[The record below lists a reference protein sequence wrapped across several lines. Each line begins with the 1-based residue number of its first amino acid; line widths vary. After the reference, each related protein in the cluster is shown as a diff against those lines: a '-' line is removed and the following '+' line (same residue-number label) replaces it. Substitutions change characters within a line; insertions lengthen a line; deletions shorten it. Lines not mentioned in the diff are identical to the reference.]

1 MEGILAGV
9 GVLVVFGVI
18 AGGLA
23 GCPSYNVYTQRME
36 GEAQLAKAESTRRTR
51 VLEAQAEKD
60 SAGLRADAEVIRAQG
75 VANANKIIAESLGG
89 PEGYLR
95 WRYIE
100 MLQETSGH
108 GERSVIYLPT
118 EAGMPILEAGKRPGA
133 AR

>member
-1 MEGILAGV
+1 MEAVIAGAGTIL
-9 GVLVVFGVI
+9 VLALI
-18 AGGLA
+18 AGGLT
-23 GCPSYNVYTQRME
+23 GCPQYNVYSQRME

-60 SAGLRADAEVIRAQG
+60 SAGLRAEAEVIRAQG
-75 VANANKIIAESLGG
+75 VANANKIIADSLGG

-118 EAGMPILEAGKRPGA
+118 EAGMPLLEAGKRPGVK
-133 AR
+133 